1 LAAAGYAV
9 QREYYINDAGS
20 RMAVWNESLYASYLQ
35 ELGRPAQFPADG
47 YNATKYAKAII
58 AEENDKYLKMP
69 REQALLEIGKTGLAS
84 VIEEAKT
91 DLALL
96 GVHYDNWFSEQSL
109 FESGEVEATLQKLRA
124 NRHVSEREGAIWFV
138 SSALGQEKDNVLIRS
153 NGQPTYFITDIAY
166 HYNKFAKRGF
176 SKVINIWGADHQG
189 HIPRMRAS
197 LLATGLNPDDL
208 TIIVMQM
215 VSVQGEKMSKRRG
228 NLVPMRELI
237 EMVGADAVR
246 FILLSRSP
254 ETQMDFDVDLA
265 LKQSNENPVY
275 YVQYAHARLASLFR
289 RAAEKGIPDFASANL
304 ALATNPQELALIRL
318 LTRLPEVV
326 ETAARLY
333 EPHHLAYYALDL
345 AGLLHAYYQDNLII
359 DEANLPLTL
368 ARLKLMQATQ
378 ITVANTLKLMGMH
391 TPTEM

>member
-1 LAAAGYAV
+1 
-9 QREYYINDAGS
+9 
-20 RMAVWNESLYASYLQ
+20 
-35 ELGRPAQFPADG
+35 
-47 YNATKYAKAII
+47 
-58 AEENDKYLKMP
+58 
-69 REQALLEIGKTGLAS
+69 
-84 VIEEAKT
+84 
-91 DLALL
+91 
-96 GVHYDNWFSEQSL
+96 
-109 FESGEVEATLQKLRA
+109 
-124 NRHVSEREGAIWFV
+124 
-138 SSALGQEKDNVLIRS
+138 
-153 NGQPTYFITDIAY
+153 
-166 HYNKFAKRGF
+166 
-176 SKVINIWGADHQG
+176 
-189 HIPRMRAS
+189 
-197 LLATGLNPDDL
+197 
-208 TIIVMQM
+208 MQM